1 MASSADEKK
10 VGAVLKRPPMR
21 SSIACLRCRKSK
33 IKCDN
38 FGGSSPCD
46 GCVKTGKECRYPDP
60 TFLPP
65 KRLDPPMTV
74 KREGEAAQ
82 SERKRLK
89 RLDESPITTTSS
101 ASRFGAEILAA
112 PYLTETLWIQ
122 CFDIFKLHFATEL
135 PFLHVPTLKWYCGSP
150 KNRGSDRPGD
160 SDVNLVLLGMLTLTA
175 RFHPDLV
182 KYIAHS
188 VANQQGGSAK
198 NRSIQ
203 IRSDGSTATAASEYF
218 ADILAKSLGP
228 MRSCMAVASVE
239 RVQAFLMLGLYEW
252 SQAKPSTGG
261 LGAWMYVGIAIRM
274 AQALGLC
281 FGDRIQEAKPTLVP
295 VQAEPQHHGGKRK
308 RMAES
313 DAPIAELVTAKEVR
327 RRTMWSC
334 FILDRMLSCGK
345 ERVSAIR
352 SGDMKIQLPCSEMD
366 FDFAE
371 ESLTGFLTTT
381 DAERASKG
389 YRDNLLGCF
398 IKLVGIWGEISEY
411 SFAGGR
417 AVDGESPPWMESTTF
432 AHLDRRLDEFY
443 AALPPVLKL
452 SRANYLKHENH
463 QGSSSYVS
471 LHMLGCIC
479 QIMLHREYIPF
490 IPIRCSGPVGPLDAK
505 TFPEGHYQV
514 PEDFWLRSTEKVFRS
529 AREIVDLIETCQSRD
544 KLPMSGLVL
553 FAVWTAAF
561 VGIYA
566 YHFPHMDTED
576 HMLADEDTDD
586 NELGGGPDDSSG
598 GTGEGGGGTVTPAG
612 DGGGI
617 TKSGPSSVTFHTL
630 AKMYSSLKMAGTY
643 NMYFLEMDRYY
654 QQTKSDYQAAV
665 QGGGGEAGA
674 RVAPVG
680 GGLKEWQEE
689 SSKVVN
695 NGVIMAVEDKSLAAV
710 SYDDRDSPNTTGGP
724 EVYDDNGPGAG
735 RQQSQQQP
743 PQRPASSLSFTPINS
758 ASAPI
763 GSGAAHGGGGIGFTS
778 TNRLGTPGDDAAGP
792 ATGAGAWSRQQ
803 QQAALALQHHH
814 HRQQAQAQAH
824 PQSPMQI
831 SNYLEANENKRWE
844 DSSPGIGHFSGR
856 DTNDEWTSTG
866 QPPVYGLSSPG
877 P

>member
-1 MASSADEKK
+1 MAGTADEKR
-10 VGAVLKRPPMR
+10 VSAVLKRAPMR

-38 FGGSSPCD
+38 LGGSSPCD

-65 KRLDPPMTV
+65 KRLDPPVTV
-74 KREGEAAQ
+74 KREGEVAQ

-89 RLDESPITTTSS
+89 RLDDSPITTTSG

-135 PFLHVPTLKWYCGSP
+135 PFLHVPTLKWYLGSP
-150 KNRGSDRPGD
+150 RSRGSDRPGD

-188 VANQQGGSAK
+188 VASQQGGSAK
-198 NRSIQ
+198 NRSIH

-281 FGDRIQEAKPTLVP
+281 FGDSAHEAQPTPLP
-295 VQAEPQHHGGKRK
+295 IQAEPQRHGGKHK
-308 RMAES
+308 RLAHS
-313 DAPIAELVTAKEVR
+313 DAAADELVTAREVG

-352 SGDMKIQLPCSEMD
+352 SKDMKIRLPCSEMD

-371 ESLTGFLTTT
+371 ESPTGFLTTT
-381 DAERASKG
+381 EDERARKG
-389 YRDNLLGCF
+389 YRDSLLGCF
-398 IKLVGIWGEISEY
+398 IKLVDIWGEISEY

-417 AVDGESPPWMESTTF
+417 AVDGEAPPWMESTTF
-432 AHLDRRLDEFY
+432 ARLERRLDGFY
-443 AALPPVLKL
+443 AALPPALKL
-452 SRANYLKHENH
+452 SCANYLKHENH
-463 QGSSSYVS
+463 QGSSAYVS
-471 LHMLGCIC
+471 LHMLGCVC

-490 IPIRCSGPVGPLDAK
+490 IPIRCPGPVGPLDEQ
-505 TFPEGHYQV
+505 TFSEGRYEIPEG
-514 PEDFWLRSTEKVFRS
+514 FWLRSAEKVFRS
-529 AREIVDLIETCQSRD
+529 AREIVDLIETCQGRD

-566 YHFPHMDTED
+566 YHFPYMDTEG
-576 HMLADEDTDD
+576 HMLADEDADD
-586 NELGGGPDDSSG
+586 NEVGGGGGGGPDDSSG
-598 GTGEGGGGTVTPAG
+598 GTGEGGGGGGAVTPAG
-612 DGGGI
+612 DGGGGI

-630 AKMYSSLKMAGTY
+630 VKMSSSLKMATTY
-643 NMYFLEMDRYY
+643 NLYFLEKDRYY
-654 QQTKSDYQAAV
+654 QQIKSDYQ
-665 QGGGGEAGA
+665 
-674 RVAPVG
+674 
-680 GGLKEWQEE
+680 
-689 SSKVVN
+689 
-695 NGVIMAVEDKSLAAV
+695 
-710 SYDDRDSPNTTGGP
+710 
-724 EVYDDNGPGAG
+724 
-735 RQQSQQQP
+735 
-743 PQRPASSLSFTPINS
+743 
-758 ASAPI
+758 
-763 GSGAAHGGGGIGFTS
+763 
-778 TNRLGTPGDDAAGP
+778 
-792 ATGAGAWSRQQ
+792 
-803 QQAALALQHHH
+803 
-814 HRQQAQAQAH
+814 
-824 PQSPMQI
+824 
-831 SNYLEANENKRWE
+831 
-844 DSSPGIGHFSGR
+844 
-856 DTNDEWTSTG
+856 
-866 QPPVYGLSSPG
+866 
-877 P
+877 